1 MDALSPDALLAR
13 MRWRYAVKK
22 FDPQRRIAP
31 DAWSALEDSLVLAP
45 SSFGLQPWKFVVVED
60 PALRGELLL
69 ASWNQ
74 RQIADASHVVVFAA
88 VKDVG
93 AAHVDAHLRRAA
105 QVRGVEVESLAGM
118 RRTILRFIER
128 KPPEFDVNA
137 WAALQV
143 YIALG
148 TFMTAAAAM
157 GIDTCPMEGIV
168 PAKYDALLGLPARG
182 LATTVVCCAGYRA
195 ADDALASLP
204 KVRFP
209 AEDVILRI

>member
-1 MDALSPDALLAR
+1 MDALTPEALVAR

-22 FDPQRRIAP
+22 FDPSRRI
-31 DAWSALEDSLVLAP
+31 DAASWAALESSLVLAP

-60 PALRGELLL
+60 QALRGELLL

-74 RQIADASHVVVFAA
+74 RQIAEASHVVVFAA

-105 QVRGVEVESLAGM
+105 EVRGLAVESLAGM

-128 KPPEFDVNA
+128 PAPEFDVNA
-137 WAALQV
+137 WAALQI

-195 ADDALASLP
+195 ADDGLAALP